1 MKPSRFSA
9 MLARLRVADAH
20 LVDVGDQAEPGT
32 AANHIVAARA
42 HLAEL
47 ERELMALRDAALRPP
62 AVVVAFPSRLPAGA
76 LVAVVGQA

>member
-20 LVDVGDQAEPGT
+20 LVDVGDQAEPGP
-32 AANHIVAARA
+32 ASKHVEAARG

-47 ERELMALRDAALRPP
+47 ERELMAMRDAALRPP
-62 AVVVAFPSRLPAGA
+62 AVVVAFPPRLPPGV
-76 LVAVVGQA
+76 LVAAVRPA